1 MLITQLNPTG
11 PEPPLDYMI
20 KYTEGAIAKQ
30 GATIERLTAEGH
42 AVTDAS
48 KRLTDMIVN
57 LATLKHKKRNGG

>member
-1 MLITQLNPTG
+1 MITQSTPTG

-30 GATIERLTAEGH
+30 GAMIERLTAEGH
-42 AVTDAS
+42 AVTDPS
-48 KRLTDMIVN
+48 KHLTDMIVN